1 MRSASN
7 AIISLRCS
15 RGTRWI
21 EAGIVAGG
29 EGILL
34 AADLG
39 DVLREGVAGIFLG
52 ALEHQMFEEM
62 RQAGF
67 ARRLVGGADLVPD
80 HVGDDR
86 RAMIGDHHD
95 FKTVASVKSVTS
107 ARACAARRGASV
119 ASAKMSIGSFD
130 KSITSAG

>member
-1 MRSASN
+1 MSSGLHHLVGEHQTGD
-7 AIISLRCS
+7 AIGLERHHLLEMLA
-15 RGTRWI
+15 RHALE

-34 AADLG
+34 AADRG
-39 DVLREGVAGIFLG
+39 DGLREGCAGIFLG

-62 RQAGF
+62 RQPGF

-86 RAMIGDHHD
+86 RAVIGHHD
-95 FKTVASVKSVTS
+95 DFKAVRQA
-107 ARACAARRGASV
+107 
-119 ASAKMSIGSFD
+119 
-130 KSITSAG
+130 